1 MKKIFVRSPYFIEIN
16 ESGQVGSKIELRFRK
31 AGQTYP
37 TPANYVLSK
46 KIASPTQTN
55 TIYNI
60 SNYAKEFIKPIAP
73 FKPISPNAYNFE
85 AESTDIWCF
94 MEVKRY
100 KEDPAGTYTLL
111 NTEEIVCLDGYTN
124 YLGGY
129 NQASTANVLPL
140 YNKNIAIQ
148 KQEVPLLSDQ
158 IRYVNAFFDKGVY
171 TIIYDVNISEIVA
184 LNFKERVVGDSG
196 TFEAMSCLK
205 ANIDGLGGTFVIDLI
220 VEQDGLFILPLF
232 GQSLR
237 VESMGVELTQL
248 KLSTPNVCEPKY
260 TPATVYFINRFGGWQ
275 PLTFFKAKSEAY
287 EMQSVKHKL
296 MPEFINY
303 NTSVGQY
310 KQFNFNG
317 KQTVRLNTGYVPEN
331 YSELMQDLLL
341 SETIL
346 LDGKPVIIKSQS
358 LQIKST
364 LVDKLINYEVEFEYN
379 YNLIN
384 TVQ

>member
-16 ESGQVGSKIELRFRK
+16 EVGQVGSKIELRFRK
-31 AGQTYP
+31 AGGSYT

-60 SNYAKEFIKPIAP
+60 SNYAKEFIKPIAYGAVA
-73 FKPISPNAYNFE
+73 SGT
-85 AESTDIWCF
+85 ESTDIWCF

-111 NTEEIVCLDGYTN
+111 NTEEFVCLDGYTN
-124 YLGGY
+124 YSGGY
-129 NQASTANVLPL
+129 NQATTANV
-140 YNKNIAIQ
+140 
-148 KQEVPLLSDQ
+148 VPLLNTNINIQRSGNV
-158 IRYVNAFFDKGVY
+158 YVNVFFAAGTYNVGGSPLTVSSENVY
-171 TIIYDVNISEIVA
+171 KVRILSSTTTIE
-184 LNFKERVVGDSG
+184 EVVGGEPTLLFTINS
-196 TFEAMSCLK
+196 
-205 ANIDGLGGTFVIDLI
+205 NI
-220 VEQDGLFILPLF
+220 P
-232 GQSLR
+232 
-237 VESMGVELTQL
+237 
-248 KLSTPNVCEPKY
+248 CEPKY
-260 TPATVYFINRFGGWQ
+260 TPQLVTFINRFGGWQ

-287 EMQSVKHKL
+287 EMTNVKHKL

-303 NTSVGQY
+303 NTSVGQF

-317 KQTVRLNTGYVPEN
+317 KQNIRLNTGYVPEN

-346 LDGKPVIIKSQS
+346 LGGKPVIIKSQS

>member
-60 SNYAKEFIKPIAP
+60 SNYAKEFIKPIAYGAVSSGP
-73 FKPISPNAYNFE
+73 
-85 AESTDIWCF
+85 ESTDIWCF

-100 KEDPAGTYTLL
+100 KEDPAGVYTLL
-111 NTEEIVCLDGYTN
+111 NTEEFVCLDGYTN
-124 YLGGY
+124 YSAGY
-129 NQASTANVLPL
+129 NQSTTAEVVPL
-140 YNKNIAIQ
+140 FNTNINIQ
-148 KQEVPLLSDQ
+148 KNGDV
-158 IRYVNAFFDKGVY
+158 YVNLLIEHNGTSEWEYGQVILDSGNPAGVY
-171 TIIYDVNISEIVA
+171 LFKFLITSDSLTKDGVVVLQPIKHTNI
-184 LNFKERVVGDSG
+184 
-196 TFEAMSCLK
+196 
-205 ANIDGLGGTFVIDLI
+205 
-220 VEQDGLFILPLF
+220 
-232 GQSLR
+232 
-237 VESMGVELTQL
+237 
-248 KLSTPNVCEPKY
+248 CEPKY
-260 TPATVYFINRFGGWQ
+260 TPQLVTFINRFGGWQ

-287 EMQSVKHKL
+287 EMTSVKHKL

-317 KQTVRLNTGYVPEN
+317 KQTIRLNTGYVPEN

-341 SETIL
+341 SETVLIG
-346 LDGKPVIIKSQS
+346 GKPVTIKSQS
-358 LQIKST
+358 MQIKST

>member
-31 AGQTYP
+31 AGGSYT

-60 SNYAKEFIKPIAP
+60 SNYAKEFIKPITPGTVATAP
-73 FKPISPNAYNFE
+73 
-85 AESTDIWCF
+85 ESTDIWCF

-100 KEDPAGTYTLL
+100 KEDPAGVYTLL
-111 NTEEIVCLDGYTN
+111 NTEEFVCLDGYTN
-124 YLGGY
+124 YSNGY
-129 NQASTANVLPL
+129 NQATTASV
-140 YNKNIAIQ
+140 
-148 KQEVPLLSDQ
+148 VPLFNPNINIQRSGNV
-158 IRYVNAFFDKGVY
+158 YVNIYFDAGDYELDFGDLITQIINVANP
-171 TIIYDVNISEIVA
+171 TIYKILVNSNQVLIYQGASIVA
-184 LNFKERVVGDSG
+184 TIDS
-196 TFEAMSCLK
+196 T
-205 ANIDGLGGTFVIDLI
+205 LI
-220 VEQDGLFILPLF
+220 
-232 GQSLR
+232 
-237 VESMGVELTQL
+237 
-248 KLSTPNVCEPKY
+248 CEPKY
-260 TPATVYFINRFGGWQ
+260 TPQLVTFINRFGGWQ

-317 KQTVRLNTGYVPEN
+317 KQSIKLNTGYVPEN
-331 YSELMQDLLL
+331 YSELMKDLLL

-346 LDGKPVIIKSQS
+346 LGGKPVTIKSQN

-364 LVDKLINYEVEFEYN
+364 LVDKLINYEIEFEYN

>member
-16 ESGQVGSKIELRFRK
+16 EVGQVGSKIELRFRK
-31 AGQTYP
+31 AGGSYT

-73 FKPISPNAYNFE
+73 GVIASAP
-85 AESTDIWCF
+85 ESTDIWCL
-94 MEVKRY
+94 MQVKRY

-111 NTEEIVCLDGYTN
+111 NTEEFVCLDGYTN
-124 YLGGY
+124 YSSGY
-129 NQASTANVLPL
+129 NQATTANV
-140 YNKNIAIQ
+140 
-148 KQEVPLLSDQ
+148 VPLFNPNINIQRSGNV
-158 IRYVNAFFDKGVY
+158 YVNCYFDAGDYDIDNGTTVVAFTLASPQIYKVLLDASSILISKDGVGTVA
-171 TIIYDVNISEIVA
+171 TINSNI
-184 LNFKERVVGDSG
+184 
-196 TFEAMSCLK
+196 
-205 ANIDGLGGTFVIDLI
+205 
-220 VEQDGLFILPLF
+220 P
-232 GQSLR
+232 
-237 VESMGVELTQL
+237 
-248 KLSTPNVCEPKY
+248 CEPKY
-260 TPATVYFINRFGGWQ
+260 TPQLVTFINRFGGWQ
-275 PLTFFKAKSEAY
+275 PLTFFKAKTEAY

-296 MPEFINY
+296 IPEFINY

-317 KQTVRLNTGYVPEN
+317 KQTIRLNTGYVPEN

-346 LDGKPVIIKSQS
+346 LGGKPVIIKSQS
-358 LQIKST
+358 MQIKST

>member
-31 AGQTYP
+31 AGQSYP

-46 KIASPTQTN
+46 KIPSSTQTN

-60 SNYAKEFIKPIAP
+60 SNYAREFIKPIAP
-73 FKPISPNAYNFE
+73 GTVVTAP
-85 AESTDIWCF
+85 ESTDIWCF

-100 KEDPAGTYTLL
+100 KEDPAGVYTLL
-111 NTEEIVCLDGYTN
+111 NTEEFVCLDGYTA
-124 YLGGY
+124 YSGGY
-129 NQASTANVLPL
+129 NQSTTASV
-140 YNKNIAIQ
+140 
-148 KQEVPLLSDQ
+148 VPLLNTNINIQRSGNV
-158 IRYVNAFFDKGVY
+158 YVNIYFDAGDYEINTGIGTDSISLLSPQIYKVLINANVT
-171 TIIYDVNISEIVA
+171 TIDQDFVGQVVEI
-184 LNFKERVVGDSG
+184 KS
-196 TFEAMSCLK
+196 T
-205 ANIDGLGGTFVIDLI
+205 LI
-220 VEQDGLFILPLF
+220 
-232 GQSLR
+232 
-237 VESMGVELTQL
+237 
-248 KLSTPNVCEPKY
+248 CEPKY
-260 TPATVYFINRFGGWQ
+260 TPQLVTFINRFGGWQ
-275 PLTFFKAKSEAY
+275 PLTFFKAKAEAY
-287 EMQSVKHKL
+287 EMMNVKHKF

-317 KQTVRLNTGYVPEN
+317 KQTIRLNTGFVDEN

-346 LDGKPVIIKSQS
+346 LNGKPVIIKSQN
-358 LQIKST
+358 LQIKSGV
-364 LVDKLINYEVEFEYN
+364 VDKLINYEVEFEYN